1 MSTKLT
7 YFLGRQGG
15 IVLVL
20 TAVILMAVQ
29 LQCAAQQKP
38 PRPISVSFNPG
49 AGMRF
54 GAFFQSP
61 SGGTVI
67 LSTSGLRT
75 FTGAVVGAGLGVAYG
90 AAEFDVDA
98 EPGTLI
104 NILNGPDATLYG
116 SSGGTM
122 TLHIGSAYPS
132 APFITTAVSPAQTAV
147 MIGGTLTVGSPVANP
162 SGTYS
167 GSFVV
172 TFIQE

>member
-1 MSTKLT
+1 MSMGTT
-7 YFLGRQGG
+7 YFLRSRA
-15 IVLVL
+15 IL
-20 TAVILMAVQ
+20 TIIFGVALMLGCRFESV
-29 LQCAAQQKP
+29 AQQKP

-49 AGMRF
+49 VGLRF
-54 GAFFQSP
+54 GAFFQST
-61 SGGTVI
+61 SGGTVSV
-67 LSTSGLRT
+67 STSGLRT

-98 EPGTLI
+98 EPGTVI

-122 TLHIGSAYPS
+122 TLHLGSCYPT
-132 APFITTAVSPAQTAV
+132 APFITSAVSPAQTPV
-147 MIGGTLTVGSPVANP
+147 MVGGTLTVGSPVANP